1 MLSEGVCKIFRE
13 KKNHR
18 EEDFARRGG
27 PDVVK
32 RILSFGRTI
41 DKKKSYLLK
50 PRIVPPYRTVCTP
63 LTENKQTNCLFGS
76 INLLLSVIII

>member
-41 DKKKSYLLK
+41 DKK
-50 PRIVPPYRTVCTP
+50 IIFIETP
-63 LTENKQTNCLFGS
+63 DSTTL
-76 INLLLSVIII
+76 